1 MAAGDRLSALD
12 VSFLNIE
19 DHAAHMHVASVM
31 IFDGDPPG
39 HEEFVESVS
48 RRLHLVPRY
57 RQKVAFM
64 PLNAGRP
71 RWVDD
76 PHFNIGYHVSR
87 SALPPPGSEQ
97 QLRDLAGRLFSQ
109 QLDRYRPLWE
119 LWIVEGLEGGRFAA
133 VSKTHH
139 ALIDGI
145 AGVDLM
151 SVLFDTK
158 PNPTVPADR
167 GRPWH
172 PRPTPSTAEL
182 VAEALIDRATVPGEA
197 VGAVTDALR
206 RPRALAGGA
215 WETLVG
221 VGAMAWAGLRPAP
234 ASPYNRRIGPH
245 RRFTW
250 IRTSLADMKAIK
262 EELGGTVNDVVLAT
276 VAGGLGRHMRRRGDD
291 TTGVTLRAFVP
302 VSVRAADHGGG
313 GGNQVSGMIAPL
325 PVGEEDPRRRLATVS
340 TAMARLKS
348 SGQAVG
354 AKALTDLSG
363 FAPPNILSQASR
375 LSSRQRFVNLV
386 VTNVPGPQDA
396 LYLGGRE
403 MRDVFPMVPLAS
415 NTALGVAIMSYH
427 GRMNFG
433 LHADWDLLP
442 DLEDL
447 AEDFERSL
455 AELARAAGQRLH
467 PPRAMP
473 STAASNG
480 KKRSATGRRASSSS
494 RRRRTAAAGSPG
506 NGGKGS

>member
-1 MAAGDRLSALD
+1 MAAGDRLGALD
-12 VSFLNIE
+12 MSFLNIE
-19 DHAAHMHVASVM
+19 DDTAHLHVASVM
-31 IFDGDPPG
+31 IFDGEPPS

-109 QLDRYRPLWE
+109 QLDRDRPLWE

-158 PNPTVPADR
+158 PSPTVPPDP
-167 GRPWH
+167 GRPWN
-172 PRPTPSTAEL
+172 PRPTPSAAEL
-182 VAEALIDRATVPGEA
+182 VAEALIERATVPGEA
-197 VGAVTDALR
+197 VGAVKDALR
-206 RPRALAGGA
+206 RPRTVAGGVV
-215 WETLVG
+215 EKLVG
-221 VGAMAWAGLRPAP
+221 VGAFAWAGLRPAP
-234 ASPYNRRIGPH
+234 ASPYNQRIGPH

-250 IRTSLADMKAIK
+250 IRTSLADVKAIK
-262 EELGGTVNDVVLAT
+262 DELGGTVNDVVLAT

-291 TTGVTLRAFVP
+291 TSGLNLRAFVP
-302 VSVRAADHGGG
+302 VSVRAADDGGS

-340 TAMARLKS
+340 AAMAQLKS

-386 VTNVPGPQDA
+386 VTNVPGPQDP

-403 MRDVFPMVPLAS
+403 MRDIFPMVPLAN

-433 LHADWDLLP
+433 LHADWDVLP

-467 PPRAMP
+467 PPRAMA
-473 STAASNG
+473 STGASNG
-480 KKRSATGRRASSSS
+480 KKRSATGRRATG
-494 RRRRTAAAGSPG
+494 RRKAAAAGSRG

>member
-1 MAAGDRLSALD
+1 VGDRLSALD
-12 VSFLNIE
+12 MSFLNIE
-19 DHAAHMHVASVM
+19 DDTAHMHVASVM

-39 HEEFVESVS
+39 HEDFVESVS

-64 PLNAGRP
+64 PMNAGRP

-109 QLDRYRPLWE
+109 QLDRDRPLWE

-145 AGVDLM
+145 AGVDLI

-158 PNPTVPADR
+158 SKPTVPPDP

-215 WETLVG
+215 WEQLVG
-221 VGAMAWAGLRPAP
+221 LGAMAWAGLRPAP
-234 ASPYNRRIGPH
+234 LSPYNRRIGPH

-250 IRTSLADMKAIK
+250 VRTSLVDLKAIK
-262 EELGGTVNDVVLAT
+262 DELGGTVNDVVLAT
-276 VAGGLGRHMRRRGDD
+276 VAGGLGRHMRRRGHD
-291 TTGVTLRAFVP
+291 TTGLTLRAFVP
-302 VSVRAADHGGG
+302 VSVRAADDSGSG

-340 TAMARLKS
+340 RAMAQLKS

-375 LSSRQRFVNLV
+375 LASRQRFVNLV
-386 VTNVPGPQDA
+386 VTNVPGPQGA

-403 MRDVFPMVPLAS
+403 MRDVFPMVPLAN

-433 LHADWDLLP
+433 LHADWDALP

-455 AELARAAGQRLH
+455 ADLARAAGGRLH

-473 STAASNG
+473 SAAASNG
-480 KKRSATGRRASSSS
+480 KRRFASRRHASG
-494 RRRRTAAAGSPG
+494 RRRTAASGSRG
-506 NGGKGS
+506 SGGKGS